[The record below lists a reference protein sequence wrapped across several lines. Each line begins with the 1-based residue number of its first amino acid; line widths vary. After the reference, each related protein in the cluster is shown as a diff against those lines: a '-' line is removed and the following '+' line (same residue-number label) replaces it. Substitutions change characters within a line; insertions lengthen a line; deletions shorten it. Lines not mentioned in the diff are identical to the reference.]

1 MKMQYDSVGNV
12 KYTLPDWERE
22 IEKCSMCGKCH
33 YVCPVWCITLN
44 EAVSARG
51 HLQLIGEFMGDGGS
65 LAGARPS
72 AAFRDYLDCCLR
84 CYRCLVI
91 CPSDVRTVP
100 VFETAKIEVG
110 RRGGISPLL
119 TLAFRYVWPSKR
131 LMNFLARAAA
141 FAQRALAAVVPFL
154 SARSKTVGGLGGDRF
169 LTLGK
174 YVLPMLA
181 PAPFSSRIRRIR
193 DEIARMPP
201 YSRNGGPAKRVR
213 VVYLPDCMMDYLYPS
228 VPESVLEVLTRM
240 GIEVVIPPEISCCG
254 APPLGSGDIA
264 AFKNMAGHNLKVWGA
279 VDFDYLVFSNATC
292 AKTVKFV
299 YPEVFGDR
307 AKGIADKVRMDFDV
321 VREIAP
327 DLAGKFDGKVSFHD
341 PCHLKYAMRITD
353 APRRLLAS
361 VADYE
366 EVPTSDQC
374 CGFGGTFCVT
384 HPVLAREI
392 NAERIEQLA
401 RVDADLVAT
410 ECPACMA
417 YLGMGMQ
424 RAGLSKAVVHVME
437 VVRAALGGKG

>member
-1 MKMQYDSVGNV
+1 MRYESVGNMP
-12 KYTLPDWERE
+12 YTLPDWERE

-51 HLQLIGEFMGDGGS
+51 HLQLIGEFMGDSGS
-65 LAGARPS
+65 LADAGPS
-72 AAFRDYLDCCLR
+72 ATFRDYLDCCLR

-100 VFETAKIEVG
+100 VFETGKVEVG
-110 RRGGISPLL
+110 RRGGIPLALKL
-119 TLAFRYVWPSKR
+119 TFRYVWPSKR
-131 LMNFLARAAA
+131 LMNF
-141 FAQRALAAVVPFL
+141 FAWAGATAERIVAAVLPFL
-154 SARSKTVGGLGGDRF
+154 AVRAKTASGLGGSRF
-169 LTLGK
+169 LKLGK

-181 PAPFSSRIRRIR
+181 PASFSSRIRRIR
-193 DEIARMPP
+193 EAVAKMPP
-201 YSRNGGPAKRVR
+201 YSRNGKPDNRLK

-228 VPESVLEVLTRM
+228 VPESVLDVLTRM
-240 GIEVVIPPEISCCG
+240 GVEVIIPPTVSCCG

-264 AFKNMAGHNLKVWGA
+264 AFKKMAEHNLKVWGA
-279 VDFDYLVFSNATC
+279 LDFDYLVFSNATC

-299 YPEVFGDR
+299 YPEVFGER
-307 AKGIADKVRMDFDV
+307 AKGIAAKVRMDFDII
-321 VREIAP
+321 REIAP
-327 DLAGKFDGKVSFHD
+327 DIAGKFDGKVSFHD

-366 EVPTSDQC
+366 EVPTADQC

-384 HPVLAREI
+384 HPVLAQEI
-392 NAERIEQLA
+392 NAERIGQLA
-401 RVDADLVAT
+401 RVDADIVAT

-417 YLGMGMQ
+417 YLGMGME
-424 RAGLSKAVVHVME
+424 RAGAGKAVVHVME
-437 VVRAALGGKG
+437 VVRAALDGKR